1 MKRKWKRG
9 LSILLCGVSIVLMGG
24 CGSKEY
30 FFSDYANGK
39 EMYLGVF
46 SSPLPNQQS
55 YDECAAAG
63 FNHVLMDETFDN
75 TRGSALQ
82 EQTLQYCYNSDI
94 TALVMTSSFQNTHDE
109 TVDHTDYSKFE
120 AYGGSFFYDEPYPN
134 SFDYIAE
141 AIPEFEQKYPDK
153 TFMVNLH
160 PCTVF
165 LEEKAECN
173 YNGKQY
179 TYEEYLSEFKT
190 KVLDKLSGPKMLSV
204 DIYPLIDGNGRDN
217 RILQQYLYN
226 LEATAKLARGTDLMT
241 HYYILTHGHGV
252 CRAITSVADI
262 NFQYYT
268 AMAYGVQGF
277 SCFTYKQQKGSDG
290 VGNDFAGNDGLVNW
304 DITEKGV
311 TSYTTDIYDF
321 AKEANEKL
329 RSFENVYL
337 AFDWQKTMAIGGSE
351 SGEENAC
358 YTMLTENAT
367 KLEGISS
374 ISATQDTLVG
384 YFLDGNNTKGY
395 MVTNFSEPSKGL
407 TDEVVVELKD
417 ATKVRVYQNGEM
429 QELKPKNGKVKLTLS
444 AGEGAFVLAI

>member
-1 MKRKWKRG
+1 MKMKWEKG
-9 LSILLCGVSIVLMGG
+9 LSILLCGLTIFSMGG

-46 SSPLPNQQS
+46 SSPLPNQES

-63 FNHVLMDETFDN
+63 FNYVLMDETFDN
-75 TRGSALQ
+75 IRGSALQ

-109 TVDHTDYSKFE
+109 TVDNTNYGKFE

-160 PCTVF
+160 PCIVF
-165 LEEKAECN
+165 LEETKECN

-179 TYEEYLSEFKT
+179 TYEEYLQEFKT
-190 KVLDKLSGPKMLSV
+190 KVLDKLSGTKMLSV
-204 DIYPLIDGNGRDN
+204 DIYPLVDGGGRDN

-226 LEATAKLARGTDLMT
+226 LEATAKVARGTDLMT
-241 HYYILTHGHGV
+241 HYYILTHGHGDK
-252 CRAITSVADI
+252 RDITSVADI

-290 VGNDFAGNDGLVNW
+290 IGNDFAGHEGLVNW
-304 DITEKGV
+304 DMTESGV
-311 TSYTTDIYDF
+311 TSYTTDIYDYV
-321 AKEANEKL
+321 KEANEKL

-337 AFDWQKTMAIGGSE
+337 AFDWKKTMAVSGSE
-351 SGEENAC
+351 SSEENGC

-367 KLEGISS
+367 KLDGLSS
-374 ISATQDTLVG
+374 VSATQDTLVG
-384 YFLDGNNTKGY
+384 YFVDGNNTKGY
-395 MVTNFSEPSKGL
+395 MVTNFTEPSKGL
-407 TDEVVVELKD
+407 TDEVELKLND
-417 ATKVRVYQNGEM
+417 ASKVRVYQNGEM
-429 QELKPKNGKVKLTLS
+429 KELRPINGKLKLTLS
-444 AGEGAFVLAI
+444 AGEGAFILAI